1 MRLTDPEQLEQVGLT
16 LYERKA
22 LMALMLCGV
31 ADAATLCR
39 EGSVP
44 SSKIYLAMEKLAGLG
59 LVQVQPTRPKMFA
72 ALPSEVVVARIIEI
86 ARERSERFAAQASE
100 LHATFTGLQ
109 SRVRGRHPFV
119 DLALG
124 VEGHI
129 RRHLVPLAA
138 ARKRILSYMEAGDL
152 MAIDAAVKG
161 GFPILRRIAKNAA
174 EHGVE
179 HRVVF
184 GFSYQS
190 AGALVDFLKVHRHD
204 LRQVTGVRYSGELG
218 HPFHVVDDETVV
230 LPLDHPFVKEGRFA
244 SLLVRDRELADSLAE
259 GFQELW
265 RKAMKNLRE
274 IQVDP
279 RGPRPDG
286 RHPRRVNP
294 SKRCT
299 TKGSRGLCVLGRR
312 ARRSGAHEQPG
323 ANRRREC
330 WSETEAL
337 LGVALPASRTSSIFL
352 RRIVGS
358 MFHAGELDVRPRP
371 PLAGT

>member
-1 MRLTDPEQLEQVGLT
+1 MYLADPEQLEHVGLT

-39 EGSVP
+39 EGGVP

-72 ALPSEVVVARIIEI
+72 ALPSEVVVARIIDI

-100 LHATFTGLQ
+100 LQATFTGLQ

-124 VEGHI
+124 IEGHN

-152 MAIDAAVKG
+152 MAIDAAVKA

-174 EHGVE
+174 EYRVE

-184 GFSYQS
+184 GFSYHS
-190 AGALVDFLKVHRHD
+190 AGQLVEFLKAHRHD

-230 LPLDHPFVKEGRFA
+230 LPLDHPFIKEGRFA

-259 GFQELW
+259 GFHELW

-279 RGPRPDG
+279 RG
-286 RHPRRVNP
+286 H
-294 SKRCT
+294 KT
-299 TKGSRGLCVLGRR
+299 
-312 ARRSGAHEQPG
+312 
-323 ANRRREC
+323 
-330 WSETEAL
+330 
-337 LGVALPASRTSSIFL
+337 
-352 RRIVGS
+352 
-358 MFHAGELDVRPRP
+358 
-371 PLAGT
+371 

>member
-1 MRLTDPEQLEQVGLT
+1 MQLSDPDLLEHIGLT

-44 SSKIYLAMEKLAGLG
+44 TSKIYLAMEKLASLG

-72 ALPSEVVVARIIEI
+72 ALPAEVVVNRVIEI
-86 ARERSERFAAQASE
+86 ARERSDRFAVEAAS
-100 LHATFTGLQ
+100 LHATFAGLR
-109 SRVRGRHPFV
+109 SRVRGRQPFL

-129 RRHLVPLAA
+129 RRHLIPLAA
-138 ARKRILSYMEAGDL
+138 ARKRILSYMEVGDL
-152 MAIDAAVKG
+152 MAIDTAVKG
-161 GFPILRRIAKNAA
+161 GFPILRRIAKNAS

-190 AGALVDFLKVHRHD
+190 AGLLVEFLKVHRHD

-218 HPFHVVDDETVV
+218 HPFHVVDDDTVV

-244 SLLVRDRELADSLAE
+244 SLLVRDRELADNLAE

-265 RKAMKNLRE
+265 RKAMRNLRE

-279 RGPRPDG
+279 RG
-286 RHPRRVNP
+286 H
-294 SKRCT
+294 KT
-299 TKGSRGLCVLGRR
+299 
-312 ARRSGAHEQPG
+312 
-323 ANRRREC
+323 
-330 WSETEAL
+330 
-337 LGVALPASRTSSIFL
+337 
-352 RRIVGS
+352 
-358 MFHAGELDVRPRP
+358 
-371 PLAGT
+371 

>member
-1 MRLTDPEQLEQVGLT
+1 MRPVDPEQLEQIGLT

-39 EGSVP
+39 EGDVP
-44 SSKIYLAMEKLAGLG
+44 TSKIYLAMEKLAGLG

-72 ALPSEVVVARIIEI
+72 ALPPELVVSRIVDI
-86 ARERSERFAAQASE
+86 ARERADRFAAQAPA
-100 LHATFTGLQ
+100 LQAAFAGLR
-109 SRVRGRHPFV
+109 SRARGRHPFL

-138 ARKRILSYMEAGDL
+138 ARTRILSYMEAGDL
-152 MAIDAAVKG
+152 TAIDTAVKG

-174 EHGVE
+174 DHGVE

-184 GFSYQS
+184 GFSYRS
-190 AGALVDFLKVHRHD
+190 AGQLVDFLRAHRHD

-218 HPFHVVDDETVV
+218 HPFHVVDEETVV

-265 RKAMKNLRE
+265 NKAMRNLRE
-274 IQVDP
+274 IEVDP
-279 RGPRPDG
+279 RG
-286 RHPRRVNP
+286 
-294 SKRCT
+294 SK
-299 TKGSRGLCVLGRR
+299 L
-312 ARRSGAHEQPG
+312 
-323 ANRRREC
+323 
-330 WSETEAL
+330 
-337 LGVALPASRTSSIFL
+337 
-352 RRIVGS
+352 
-358 MFHAGELDVRPRP
+358 
-371 PLAGT
+371 

>member
-1 MRLTDPEQLEQVGLT
+1 MPPADLEQLEHIGLV

-22 LMALMLCGV
+22 LIALMLCGV

-39 EGSVP
+39 EGGVP
-44 SSKIYLAMEKLAGLG
+44 TSKIYLAMEKLGSLG

-72 ALPSEVVVARIIEI
+72 ALPTEVVVNRIIEI
-86 ARERSERFAAQASE
+86 GREQSDRFAAEASA
-100 LHATFTGLQ
+100 LHATFLGLR
-109 SRVRGRHPFV
+109 SRARGRHPFL

-129 RRHLVPLAA
+129 RRHLVPLAG

-152 MAIDAAVKG
+152 MAIDTAVKG
-161 GFPILRRIAKNAA
+161 GFPILRRIAKNAV

-190 AGALVDFLKVHRHD
+190 AAHLVEFLKVHRHD

-244 SLLVRDRELADSLAE
+244 SLLVRDRELAENLAE

-265 RKAMKNLRE
+265 RKAMRNLRE

-279 RGPRPDG
+279 RGQK
-286 RHPRRVNP
+286 V
-294 SKRCT
+294 
-299 TKGSRGLCVLGRR
+299 
-312 ARRSGAHEQPG
+312 
-323 ANRRREC
+323 
-330 WSETEAL
+330 
-337 LGVALPASRTSSIFL
+337 
-352 RRIVGS
+352 
-358 MFHAGELDVRPRP
+358 
-371 PLAGT
+371 

>member
-1 MRLTDPEQLEQVGLT
+1 MPLADPDQLEHIGLT
-16 LYERKA
+16 LYE

-31 ADAATLCR
+31 ADAGTLCR

-44 SSKIYLAMEKLAGLG
+44 TSKIYLAMEKLAGLG

-72 ALPSEVVVARIIEI
+72 ALPADVVVSRIVDI
-86 ARERSERFAAQASE
+86 ARERSERFAAEASA
-100 LHATFTGLQ
+100 LHTTFAGLR
-109 SRVRGRHPFV
+109 SRVRGRQPFV

-152 MAIDAAVKG
+152 MAIDTAVKG
-161 GFPILRRIAKNAA
+161 GFPILRRIAKNAS

-184 GFSYQS
+184 GFSYRS
-190 AGALVDFLKVHRHD
+190 ADRLVEFLKTHRRD

-244 SLLVRDRELADSLAE
+244 SLLVRDREL
-259 GFQELW
+259 W

-279 RGPRPDG
+279 RG
-286 RHPRRVNP
+286 H
-294 SKRCT
+294 KT
-299 TKGSRGLCVLGRR
+299 
-312 ARRSGAHEQPG
+312 
-323 ANRRREC
+323 
-330 WSETEAL
+330 
-337 LGVALPASRTSSIFL
+337 
-352 RRIVGS
+352 
-358 MFHAGELDVRPRP
+358 
-371 PLAGT
+371 

>member
-1 MRLTDPEQLEQVGLT
+1 MHLTDPEQLEQVGLT

-44 SSKIYLAMEKLAGLG
+44 TSKIYLAMEKLAGLG

-72 ALPSEVVVARIIEI
+72 ALPSEVVVARIVEI
-86 ARERSERFAAQASE
+86 VRERSERFATEASQLQAM
-100 LHATFTGLQ
+100 FTGLR
-109 SRVRGRHPFV
+109 SRARGRHPFL

-124 VEGHI
+124 VDGHI

-138 ARKRILSYMEAGDL
+138 ARKRILSYLESGDL
-152 MAIDAAVKG
+152 MAIDTAIKG
-161 GFPILRRIAKNAA
+161 GFPILRRIAKNAG

-184 GFSYQS
+184 GFSYQN
-190 AGALVDFLKVHRHD
+190 AGQLVEFLKTHRHD

-218 HPFHVVDDETVV
+218 HPFHVVDDDTVV
-230 LPLDHPFVKEGRFA
+230 LPLDHPFVREGRFA

-259 GFQELW
+259 GFHELW
-265 RKAMKNLRE
+265 RKSMRSLRE

-279 RGPRPDG
+279 RGQK
-286 RHPRRVNP
+286 
-294 SKRCT
+294 S
-299 TKGSRGLCVLGRR
+299 
-312 ARRSGAHEQPG
+312 
-323 ANRRREC
+323 
-330 WSETEAL
+330 
-337 LGVALPASRTSSIFL
+337 
-352 RRIVGS
+352 
-358 MFHAGELDVRPRP
+358 
-371 PLAGT
+371 

>member
-1 MRLTDPEQLEQVGLT
+1 MRLADPEELEHVGLT

-39 EGSVP
+39 EGAVP

-86 ARERSERFAAQASE
+86 ARERSERFAAHASE
-100 LHATFTGLQ
+100 LQATFTGLQ

-124 VEGHI
+124 VEGHN

-152 MAIDAAVKG
+152 MAIDTAVKS
-161 GFPILRRIAKNAA
+161 GFPILRRIARNAA

-190 AGALVDFLKVHRHD
+190 AGALVEFLKVHRHD
-204 LRQVTGVRYSGELG
+204 LRQVTGVRYSGEMG

-230 LPLDHPFVKEGRFA
+230 LPLDHPFIKEGRFA
-244 SLLVRDRELADSLAE
+244 SLLIRDRELADSLAD

-279 RGPRPDG
+279 RG
-286 RHPRRVNP
+286 H
-294 SKRCT
+294 KT
-299 TKGSRGLCVLGRR
+299 
-312 ARRSGAHEQPG
+312 
-323 ANRRREC
+323 
-330 WSETEAL
+330 
-337 LGVALPASRTSSIFL
+337 
-352 RRIVGS
+352 
-358 MFHAGELDVRPRP
+358 
-371 PLAGT
+371 

>member
-1 MRLTDPEQLEQVGLT
+1 MHPADPEQLEQIGLT

-39 EGSVP
+39 EGDVP
-44 SSKIYLAMEKLAGLG
+44 TSKIYLAMEKLAGLG

-72 ALPSEVVVARIIEI
+72 ALPPELVVSRIVDI
-86 ARERSERFAAQASE
+86 ARERADRFAAQAPA
-100 LHATFTGLQ
+100 LQAAFAGLR
-109 SRVRGRHPFV
+109 SRARGRHPFL

-138 ARKRILSYMEAGDL
+138 ARTRILSYMEAGDL
-152 MAIDAAVKG
+152 TAIDTAVKG

-174 EHGVE
+174 DHGVE

-184 GFSYQS
+184 GFSYRS
-190 AGALVDFLKVHRHD
+190 AGQLVDFLRAHRHD

-218 HPFHVVDDETVV
+218 HPFHVVDEETVV

-265 RKAMKNLRE
+265 KKAMRNLRE
-274 IQVDP
+274 IEVDP
-279 RGPRPDG
+279 RG
-286 RHPRRVNP
+286 
-294 SKRCT
+294 ST
-299 TKGSRGLCVLGRR
+299 L
-312 ARRSGAHEQPG
+312 
-323 ANRRREC
+323 
-330 WSETEAL
+330 
-337 LGVALPASRTSSIFL
+337 
-352 RRIVGS
+352 
-358 MFHAGELDVRPRP
+358 
-371 PLAGT
+371 